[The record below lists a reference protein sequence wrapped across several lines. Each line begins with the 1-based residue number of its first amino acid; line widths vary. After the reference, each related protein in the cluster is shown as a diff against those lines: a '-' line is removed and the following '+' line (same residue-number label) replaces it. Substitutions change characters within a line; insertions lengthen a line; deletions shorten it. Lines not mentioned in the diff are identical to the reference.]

1 MKRSLFRLKWSC
13 LVLSSLLALLIA
25 ASARQVN
32 AQPSLPDI
40 VRFLRQATF
49 GPTPDLIRHVREI
62 GFEAFLDEQ
71 FDENIT
77 PRSDYPLFDREGRE
91 MDLMPFNRDNATC
104 PSPSICLTDNYTL
117 YPLQVHFFNNA
128 LYREDQVRQRIAWAL
143 SQILVTS
150 GAEAQLFRA
159 GRMRHYQQLLYENAL
174 GKYRDILYKVTLS
187 PAMGR
192 YLDMVDNRCQTP
204 TPPDPNICRNGLA
217 VKPNE
222 NYAREILQLFSIG
235 VYMLN
240 PDGTLQADEN
250 GDPIFSYDQDT
261 IEEFSRVF
269 TGWTFAPQLAPGI
282 VNYRDPMRVFLQAGF
297 EARHDKGPKTLLNGF
312 ELPGGQSAEE
322 ELNAA
327 IDNIISHPNTAPF
340 ISKILIQN
348 LVTSNPS
355 PAYVERVST
364 VFSANVDSPT
374 QLFEVV
380 KAILLDE
387 EARGD
392 FRDPAT
398 EPVYGKLSE
407 PVLFVT
413 SLLRAFNATSDGVL
427 AGSPRGGVRSFV
439 GEMDQAPFL
448 SPTVFNFFQYADTEV
463 PGYEGVSGPE
473 FGIQSS
479 VTAIR
484 RANFVNTIV
493 FSGIPPLTVDR
504 PVGTSIDLSRWEA
517 LAADPDRLIGR
528 LNQLL
533 LHRSM
538 SQEMRDI
545 ITAAVSDPDTDPLT
559 RAQTAIYLIVTSSQY
574 QVQR

>member
-1 MKRSLFRLKWSC
+1 MKRRLFRLTSGC
-13 LVLSSLLALLIA
+13 FRISSLLALLIA
-25 ASARQVN
+25 GSPDQVN
-32 AQPSLPDI
+32 AQPSLADT
-40 VRFLRQATF
+40 VRLLRQSTF
-49 GPTPDLIRHVREI
+49 GPTPDLIAHVQEV
-62 GFEAFLDEQ
+62 GFEAFLAEQ
-71 FDENIT
+71 FAVPI
-77 PRSDYPLFDREGRE
+77 SDYPVFDREGRE

-104 PSPSICLTDNYTL
+104 PSPSICLTDNYTF

-128 LYREDQVRQRIAWAL
+128 LYGQDQVRQRVAWAL
-143 SQILVTS
+143 NEILVTS
-150 GAEAQLFRA
+150 GAAAQLLRA

-174 GKYRDILYKVTLS
+174 GNYRDILYKVTLS
-187 PAMGR
+187 PTMGR

-235 VYMLN
+235 LYLLN

-269 TGWTFAPQLAPGI
+269 TGWTFAPQLATGI
-282 VNYRDPMRVFLQAGF
+282 VNYRDPMRVFLQGGF
-297 EARHDKGPKTLLNGF
+297 EARHDKGAKTLLNGF
-312 ELPGGQSAEE
+312 PLPGGQSAEE

-327 IDNIISHPNTAPF
+327 INNIISHQNTAPF

-355 PAYVERVST
+355 PAYVERVAT
-364 VFSANVDSPT
+364 IFAANVDSPT
-374 QLFEVV
+374 QLHEVV
-380 KAILLDE
+380 KAILLDP
-387 EARGD
+387 EARCD
-392 FRDPAT
+392 FRDPAS
-398 EPVYGKLSE
+398 EPVYGKPSE
-407 PVLFVT
+407 PVLLVT
-413 SLLRAFNATSDGVL
+413 NLLRAFNATSDGVL
-427 AGSPRGGVRSFV
+427 AGSPRAGVRNFV

-463 PGYEGVSGPE
+463 PGFDGVSGPE

-484 RANFVNTIV
+484 RANFVNTIT
-493 FSGIPPLTVDR
+493 FLGIQPNTVDR
-504 PVGTSIDLSRWEA
+504 PTGTFIDLSPWEA
-517 LAADPDRLIGR
+517 VATDPDQLIEN
-528 LNQLL
+528 LNQFL
-533 LHRSM
+533 LHGSM
-538 SQEMRDI
+538 SQEMRQI
-545 ITAAVSDPDTDPLT
+545 ITDAVATETDPRL

>member
-1 MKRSLFRLKWSC
+1 MKRSLFRLPWGC
-13 LVLSSLLALLIA
+13 FLISSLLALLIA
-25 ASARQVN
+25 TSARRAN
-32 AQPSLPDI
+32 AQPTLADT
-40 VRFLRQATF
+40 VRFLRQSTF
-49 GPTPDLIRHVREI
+49 GPTPDLIAHIQEV

-71 FDENIT
+71 FAA
-77 PRSDYPLFDREGRE
+77 PPSDYPLFDREGRE

-128 LYREDQVRQRIAWAL
+128 LYGNDQVRQRVAWAL

-150 GAEAQLFRA
+150 GADPDLFRT

-174 GKYRDILYKVTLS
+174 GNYRDILYKVTLS
-187 PAMGR
+187 PTMGR

-235 VYMLN
+235 LYLLN
-240 PDGTLQADEN
+240 PDGTLQEDEN
-250 GDPIFSYDQDT
+250 GPIFSYNQDT
-261 IEEFSRVF
+261 IEEFSRAF
-269 TGWTFAPQLAPGI
+269 TGWTFAPQLAAGI
-282 VNYRDPMRVFLQAGF
+282 VNYRDQMIVFLQGGF
-297 EARHDKGPKTLLNGF
+297 EARHDKGPKILLNGF

-322 ELNAA
+322 EVNAA
-327 IDNIISHPNTAPF
+327 IDNIISHENVAPF

-348 LVTSNPS
+348 MVTSNPS
-355 PAYVERVST
+355 PAYVERVAT
-364 VFSANVDSPT
+364 VFSANVSSPT
-374 QLFEVV
+374 QLQEVV

-392 FRDPAT
+392 FRD
-398 EPVYGKLSE
+398 EPVYGKLKE

-413 SLLRAFNATSDGVL
+413 NLLRAFNPTSDGVL
-427 AGSPRGGVRSFV
+427 AGSPQGGVRNFV

-463 PGYEGVSGPE
+463 PGFDGVLGPE

-493 FSGIPPLTVDR
+493 FSGIPAIDPDR
-504 PVGTSIDLSRWEA
+504 PIGTFIDLSPWEA
-517 LAADPDRLIGR
+517 LAGDPDPNLLIEE

-533 LHRSM
+533 LHGSM

-545 ITAAVSDPDTDPLT
+545 ITAAVLSVPDTDPLL
-559 RAQTAIYLIVTSSQY
+559 RARTAIYLILTSSQY